1 MNCSPRFL
9 LLSVLISWVGA
20 GSVQAQPPS
29 PHSPKAIPIAVILPI
44 KAIEADLAPQSK
56 SRMAPATPVQFDR
69 PGDPVKLDMTPIG
82 PGLRPHRPI
91 AYWSPRPFS
100 PSAKPTPQTAAN
112 FSSGL
117 DATVLVALS
126 RALPQGMSPGSTGL
140 TRSPKATPLSAKPI
154 VSPTP
159 VLAPSSELPEFVAE
173 LPEPIVPAATQTA
186 LNRAATQINGQFL
199 TPSLRQALIEG
210 SGLPQPKRVT
220 PIDRRLGSLVTQS
233 LGRSP
238 SGAQTKAIGQLSRTL
253 TGLTVNGHVD
263 VAQLMGASSQLN
275 GLLLSLSSSERQLL
289 ASEPSIAELIRVL
302 AQLSLP
308 LL

>member
-1 MNCSPRFL
+1 MNCSRSLF
-9 LLSVLISWVGA
+9 LSVLLTLAAA
-20 GSVQAQPPS
+20 GQAQAKPLAKSLPQS
-29 PHSPKAIPIAVILPI
+29 LANSPKAIPIAVILPSE
-44 KAIEADLAPQSK
+44 AIQTDLVPTLKSKPLAP
-56 SRMAPATPVQFDR
+56 AIPVQFDS
-69 PGDPVKLDMTPIG
+69 PVKLDMTPIG
-82 PGLRPHRPI
+82 PSLRPRTI
-91 AYWSPRPFS
+91 AYWSPRPFAPS
-100 PSAKPTPQTAAN
+100 PKPTPQSAANFSAAN

-126 RALPQGMSPGSTGL
+126 RALPQAVGSSAAL
-140 TRSPKATPLSAKPI
+140 TKPVPAPAPK
-154 VSPTP
+154 
-159 VLAPSSELPEFVAE
+159 LAASSELPEFVAE
-173 LPEPIVPAATQTA
+173 LPESIVPAATQTA

-210 SGLPQPKRVT
+210 SGLPQPKSVT
-220 PIDRRLGSLVTQS
+220 PIDRRLGSLLTQS

-238 SGAQTKAIGQLSRTL
+238 SGDQAKAIGQLSRNL

-263 VAQLMGASSQLN
+263 VAQLTGASSQLN
-275 GLLLSLSSSERQLL
+275 GLLLSLSSSERHLL

>member
-1 MNCSPRFL
+1 MNCSRSL
-9 LLSVLISWVGA
+9 LVSALITFVAA
-20 GSVQAQPPS
+20 GQAQAQPIAKPLAPS
-29 PHSPKAIPIAVILPI
+29 TSPKAIPIAVILPVESI
-44 KAIEADLAPQSK
+44 DTGLIAPRVESG
-56 SRMAPATPVQFDR
+56 RLVPATPVRFDR
-69 PGDPVKLDMTPIG
+69 PIKLDPVKLDMAPIG
-82 PGLRPHRPI
+82 PSLRPRTI
-91 AYWSPRPFS
+91 AYWSPRPFA
-100 PSAKPTPQTAAN
+100 PSLKPTPQTAAN

-126 RALPQGMSPGSTGL
+126 RALPQAVAP
-140 TRSPKATPLSAKPI
+140 SAAAL
-154 VSPTP
+154 PTP
-159 VLAPSSELPEFVAE
+159 APATKLAPSSELPDFVAE
-173 LPEPIVPAATQTA
+173 LPESIVPAATQTA

-210 SGLPQPKRVT
+210 SGLPQPKSVT
-220 PIDRRLGSLVTQS
+220 PIDRRLGSLLTQS

-238 SGAQTKAIGQLSRTL
+238 SGDQSKAIGQLSRNL

-263 VAQLMGASSQLN
+263 VAQLTGASSQLN
-275 GLLLSLSSSERQLL
+275 GLLLSLSPSERHLL

>member
-1 MNCSPRFL
+1 MNYSPCSL
-9 LLSVLISWVGA
+9 LFSALLTLGVA
-20 GSVQAQPPS
+20 GPVQARPIAPS
-29 PHSPKAIPIAVILPI
+29 PQSQKAIPIAVILPNSSLQTDLVP
-44 KAIEADLAPQSK
+44 ASGRLAP
-56 SRMAPATPVQFDR
+56 AIPVRFDR
-69 PGDPVKLDMTPIG
+69 PVKLDQLPIG
-82 PGLRPHRPI
+82 PSLRPNSAI
-91 AYWSPRPFS
+91 AYWSPRPFA
-100 PSAKPTPQTAAN
+100 PGLKPTPQTAAN
-112 FSSGL
+112 FASGL

-126 RALPQGMSPGSTGL
+126 RALPQAVGGGSSSNTAAASL
-140 TRSPKATPLSAKPI
+140 TKPDPAPK
-154 VSPTP
+154 
-159 VLAPSSELPEFVAE
+159 LAASSELPEFVAE
-173 LPEPIVPAATQTA
+173 LPESIVPAATQTA

-220 PIDRRLGSLVTQS
+220 PIDRRLGTLLTQS

-238 SGAQTKAIGQLSRTL
+238 SGEQAKAIGRLSQSL

-263 VAQLMGASSQLN
+263 VAQLTGASRQLN
-275 GLLLSLSSSERQLL
+275 GLLLSLSSSERHLL

>member
-1 MNCSPRFL
+1 MNYSPCSL
-9 LLSVLISWVGA
+9 LVSALLTLGVA
-20 GSVQAQPPS
+20 GPVQARPIAPS
-29 PHSPKAIPIAVILPI
+29 PQSQKAIPIAVILPNSSI
-44 KAIEADLAPQSK
+44 QTDLVPANSRLAP
-56 SRMAPATPVQFDR
+56 AIPVRFDR
-69 PGDPVKLDMTPIG
+69 PVKLDQLPIV
-82 PGLRPHRPI
+82 PSLRPNSAI
-91 AYWSPRPFS
+91 AYWSPRPFA
-100 PSAKPTPQTAAN
+100 PSLKPTPQAAAN
-112 FSSGL
+112 FASGL

-126 RALPQGMSPGSTGL
+126 RALPQAVGAGSSNTAAASL
-140 TRSPKATPLSAKPI
+140 TKPDPAPK
-154 VSPTP
+154 
-159 VLAPSSELPEFVAE
+159 LAASSELPEFVAE
-173 LPEPIVPAATQTA
+173 LPESIVPAATQTA

-220 PIDRRLGSLVTQS
+220 PIDRRLGTLLTQS

-238 SGAQTKAIGQLSRTL
+238 SGEQAQTIGRLSQNL

-263 VAQLMGASSQLN
+263 VAQLTGASRQLN
-275 GLLLSLSSSERQLL
+275 GLLLSLSSSERHLL